1 MFARLALP
9 LLVIGVFGSL
19 PWPRQLDSI
28 VARSLEL
35 MVAGSAEL
43 LADTDGDFL
52 PDCVEW
58 VVLTSATNPDTD
70 GDLIPDFIE
79 VVQGGYPRVVG
90 GPLPTDQEM
99 RLLVTGPVAGSGN
112 NLTWLHLFLR
122 LTEPTTQIQ
131 GFQAWVELPSLP
143 GVRIGFDLLGF
154 GTPVFRSRDA
164 GPAGFW
170 IQLSVPMVT
179 PNLLQGLLP
188 CSIQVES
195 TVGSRFL
202 RSGVSLFDLA
212 GSITTMVPFG
222 SGRFAAQCIA
232 PNPQGGGLSNRV
244 CLLDLVEVG
253 SGPAGTI
260 YQITNAICD
269 DCPEVECAPTCPASI
284 GWLITVPGGLGVI
297 GSAN

>member
-1 MFARLALP
+1 MLARLAL
-9 LLVIGVFGSL
+9 LLLALGLVGTL
-19 PWPRQLDSI
+19 PWPRQQTVVI
-28 VARSLEL
+28 
-35 MVAGSAEL
+35 AGSPEL
-43 LADTDGDFL
+43 LPDTDDDFL

-70 GDLIPDFIE
+70 GDQIPDFIE
-79 VVQGGYPRVVG
+79 VVQGGSPRVPG

-99 RLLVTGPVAGSGN
+99 RLLVTGPVAGSGYN
-112 NLTWLHLFLR
+112 QTWLHLFVR

-131 GFQAWVELPSLP
+131 SFQAWVELPALP
-143 GVRIGFDLLGF
+143 GVRIAFDFLGF
-154 GTPVFRSRDA
+154 GTPLFRTRNA
-164 GPAGFW
+164 GPAGYW

-179 PNLLQGLLP
+179 PSLLQNLLP

-195 TVGSRFL
+195 LVGNRL
-202 RSGVSLFDLA
+202 VRSGVSLFDLA

-222 SGRFAAQCIA
+222 GGRFAAQCIA

-244 CLLDLVEVG
+244 CLLDLTEVG
-253 SGPAGTI
+253 TGPAGTI
-260 YQITNAICD
+260 YQITNAFCD

-297 GSAN
+297 GN